1 MSVNDAPRIAIDNS
15 RVMLQT
21 VALLTDNY
29 RSISYDC
36 NMFIV
41 KATGVAC

>member
-1 MSVNDAPRIAIDNS
+1 MSVNDAPKIVIDNS

-21 VALLTDNY
+21 LAPLTDNY
-29 RSISYDC
+29 RGISYDC

-41 KATGVAC
+41 KATGVVC